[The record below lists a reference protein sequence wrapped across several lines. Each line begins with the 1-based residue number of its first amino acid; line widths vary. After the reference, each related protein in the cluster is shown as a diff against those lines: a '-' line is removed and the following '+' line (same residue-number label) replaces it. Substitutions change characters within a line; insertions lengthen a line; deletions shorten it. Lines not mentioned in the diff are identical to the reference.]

1 MRHGLRFEVT
11 LHTTASWDAF
21 TTHSE
26 YMRRRFDTVIKTDV
40 LYGADED
47 KIQKAKSDMR
57 REEMW
62 RDRWARIHVPD
73 RTLSE
78 STHKR
83 PFNWLLYTCQLNLC
97 SVLLTLVPSCLR
109 SRWHIAVCTR

>member
-1 MRHGLRFEVT
+1 MWVLAGAVNARFLAVRHGLRFEIT

-47 KIQKAKSDMR
+47 KIQKAKDDMR

-62 RDRWARIHVPD
+62 RDRWARIQVPD
-73 RTLSE
+73 RALSKYPGAQTL
-78 STHKR
+78 
-83 PFNWLLYTCQLNLC
+83 PAC
-97 SVLLTLVPSCLR
+97 VLPVHLTD
-109 SRWHIAVCTR
+109 SRVVLPA

>member
-1 MRHGLRFEVT
+1 MSDETAARILISDQLAASAGAVNARFLASRHGLRFEIT

-47 KIQKAKSDMR
+47 KIQKAKSEMR

-62 RDRWARIHVPD
+62 RDRWARIQVPD

-78 STHKR
+78 STHTVSR
-83 PFNWLLYTCQLNLC
+83 SLN
-97 SVLLTLVPSCLR
+97 
-109 SRWHIAVCTR
+109 